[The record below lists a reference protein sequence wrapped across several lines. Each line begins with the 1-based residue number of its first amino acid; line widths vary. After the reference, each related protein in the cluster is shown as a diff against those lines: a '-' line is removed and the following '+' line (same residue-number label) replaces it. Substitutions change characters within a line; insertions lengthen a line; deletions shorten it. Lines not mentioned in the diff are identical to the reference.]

1 MLMVNGVS
9 SVVDEYGS
17 VRHAARHRSRV
28 AARRCLLTATAGFF
42 ALLPPGHAEAAVP
55 GSALTLARRTCSV
68 PVTDSAGPWKAGS
81 RRLVAAIA
89 WSDGSP
95 RACLVVMRV
104 GTTTSTVVATMVID
118 AGFSERYDERYS
130 PGIRP
135 DVLRFP
141 DGTIGVVV
149 DHTAM
154 NESGGGGTE
163 TTLWR
168 LKGTTLSIA
177 FSAVLNGA
185 RTINEAVES
194 PCPPDPPLRLSSTNG
209 VVRLHVTGC
218 ANGVSTPQTFRFD
231 GTRFR

>member
-1 MLMVNGVS
+1 M
-9 SVVDEYGS
+9 
-17 VRHAARHRSRV
+17 
-28 AARRCLLTATAGFF
+28 LLTLLSPDHAG
-42 ALLPPGHAEAAVP
+42 AAVS
-55 GSALTLARRTCSV
+55 GSALTLAKRTCAAA
-68 PVTDSAGPWKAGS
+68 VTDSAGPWKVGS
-81 RRLVAAIA
+81 KRLVAAVA
-89 WSDGSP
+89 WNEGSE
-95 RACLVVMRV
+95 RACLVVLRV
-104 GTTTSTVVATMVID
+104 GTTTSTVVATAAID

-130 PGIRP
+130 PGLRRE
-135 DVLRFP
+135 VLRFP

-149 DHTAM
+149 GRTAM

-209 VVRLHVTGC
+209 VVRLHVTDC

>member
-1 MLMVNGVS
+1 M
-9 SVVDEYGS
+9 
-17 VRHAARHRSRV
+17 
-28 AARRCLLTATAGFF
+28 
-42 ALLPPGHAEAAVP
+42 
-55 GSALTLARRTCSV
+55 
-68 PVTDSAGPWKAGS
+68 
-81 RRLVAAIA
+81 
-89 WSDGSP
+89 
-95 RACLVVMRV
+95 
-104 GTTTSTVVATMVID
+104 
-118 AGFSERYDERYS
+118 
-130 PGIRP
+130 
-135 DVLRFP
+135 LRFP

-168 LKGTTLSIA
+168 LKGTTMMNA

-185 RTINEAVES
+185 QTINEAMES

>member
-1 MLMVNGVS
+1 
-9 SVVDEYGS
+9 
-17 VRHAARHRSRV
+17 
-28 AARRCLLTATAGFF
+28 
-42 ALLPPGHAEAAVP
+42 
-55 GSALTLARRTCSV
+55 
-68 PVTDSAGPWKAGS
+68 
-81 RRLVAAIA
+81 
-89 WSDGSP
+89 
-95 RACLVVMRV
+95 MRV
-104 GTTTSTVVATMVID
+104 STATSTVVASTLID

-130 PGIRP
+130 PGLRRE
-135 DVLRFP
+135 VLRFP

-168 LKGTTLSIA
+168 LKGTALTNA

-209 VVRLHVTGC
+209 VVRLHVTDC